1 MTIREKIRT
10 GVMNIMK
17 KSNQILGLPIIS
29 ITDGQQVGS
38 VKSLVIN
45 PDKGSIDFLTIEHD
59 DWQVSVKA
67 IPFKKVVGIG
77 EYAVT
82 VESESAII
90 DLNEI
95 PIANQLVNK
104 KIKINGTKVMTRK
117 GELIGEVTEYY
128 VDEENGQILGAM
140 LKLPNSEVA
149 LSAPAV
155 LTYGK
160 DIIIV
165 KEDVQ
170 NYFLASIEQLNQD
183 AASEDNAAQAG
194 QYAEMEDSSQ
204 MTATTAEAVLE
215 EVKYNPFQGAEIKV
229 EQPSTPS
236 YEMNAIKSKQIDL
249 LKGKTVTKDIYD
261 KNGNLL
267 IPIGTVLTEEE
278 VLKAQEEGPSIVVEL
293 SMNVDGE

>member
-1 MTIREKIRT
+1 MTIREYKGT
-10 GVMNIMK
+10 GVVKRMK

-29 ITDGQQVGS
+29 IADGQQVGS

-128 VDEENGQILGAM
+128 VDEDNGQILGTM
-140 LKLPNSEVA
+140 LKLPSNEVA
-149 LSAPAV
+149 LPSTAV
-155 LTYGK
+155 LTFGK

-170 NYFLASIEQLNQD
+170 KYFLNSIEELNQD
-183 AASEDNAAQAG
+183 VKSEKNATAER
-194 QYAEMEDSSQ
+194 YAEIEESSH
-204 MTATTAEAVLE
+204 MAATSIDAVLPQ
-215 EVKYNPFQGAEIKV
+215 KSDPFEGVQMRTEA
-229 EQPSTPS
+229 QPSS
-236 YEMNAIKSKQIDL
+236 SSEVQSIKSKQIDI

-261 KNGNLL
+261 KNGN
-267 IPIGTVLTEEE
+267 IIISSGTVLTEEDI
-278 VLKAQEEGPSIVVEL
+278 VKAQEEGPSVIVEL
-293 SMNVDGE
+293 SMNVDSE